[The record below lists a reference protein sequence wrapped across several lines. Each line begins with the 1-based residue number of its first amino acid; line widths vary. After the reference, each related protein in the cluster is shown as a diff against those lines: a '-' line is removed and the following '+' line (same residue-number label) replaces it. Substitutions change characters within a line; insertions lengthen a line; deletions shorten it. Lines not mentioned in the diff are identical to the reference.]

1 MLDKQDIERALEMAG
16 LNDDAKIT
24 PKLLRESIA
33 NALFYVLN
41 GIPSASM
48 SEREFRQRMEEAFRR
63 TY

>member
-1 MLDKQDIERALEMAG
+1 MDKQDIEKALEMAG

-41 GIPSASM
+41 EIPSASM
-48 SEREFRQRMEEAFRR
+48 SEREFRQRMEKAFRR
-63 TY
+63 PY